1 MIAWQRVI
9 DRLAE
14 ALPTDRNRRLA
25 VGVVSGVLTKAVAFL
40 LTIITVPMTLHY
52 LGTESYGIWV
62 TMISILAWLSMVDL
76 GIANGLTPALSAA
89 FGKKRDDLAREYVAT
104 AFWSLTIIASIAAL
118 IIAFLWDWLDWGW
131 IFNIEGAD
139 LKQQVSLAMATAVA
153 IFLVTLPLSI
163 TQRIFLSYQEG
174 LTANSWQLIVSLA
187 GVAGIYFVTR
197 TEGGLIY
204 LVLGYSGMQLLG
216 TLASTVWLFGYTKPN
231 LRPFIYPNLSKAKH
245 VLSLGGMFFILQ
257 IATLMIYQKDNILI
271 THYLGASQAATY
283 SVAWQMFLYLNFA
296 NILIA
301 PYLGPGFGEA
311 YANGDLSWMRK
322 AFKRYMLTTCV
333 VAIPFVILL
342 VLFYKSILAVWV
354 GSKVMPTPETI
365 FWLALWTLILSV
377 QAPIITLLNNTGRL
391 RVFTIVYGIAAL
403 INIALSV
410 FLIKLVGVTGGI
422 IASVI
427 TMTVFVVL
435 PSLREV
441 LILLKI
447 SRYAH
452 YNA

>member
-104 AFWSLTIIASIAAL
+104 AFWSLTIIASIAAV